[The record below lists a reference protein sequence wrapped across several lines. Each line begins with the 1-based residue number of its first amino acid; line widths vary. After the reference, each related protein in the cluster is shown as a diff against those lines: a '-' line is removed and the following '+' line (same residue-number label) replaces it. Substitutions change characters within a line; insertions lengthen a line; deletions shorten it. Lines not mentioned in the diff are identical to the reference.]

1 MTWRGSGFIEDR
13 TIEAAIGLRA
23 EASVHERERES
34 DGRVLNSKIGFLIS
48 KL

>member
-1 MTWRGSGFIEDR
+1 MTWRESGFIVDR
-13 TIEAAIGLRA
+13 TIEAAIGLRP
-23 EASVHERERES
+23 EASVHERES